1 MRIVSLVDNISER
14 SDIGSEHGLS
24 FYIETTNHKILF
36 DLGASAL
43 FSKNAEILG
52 IDLELVDTVIIS
64 HGHYDHGGGLKHF
77 MTINQKAK
85 IYIKKEAFLDYY
97 SIKED
102 GFEYIGLDKSLSNNP
117 RIIFADNDFK
127 IDSELQLF
135 SGVKT
140 LEERYSLNQQLK
152 EKRKGEYLED
162 NFLHE
167 QNLVIEENNT
177 NVLIAGCAHN
187 GIVNIIH
194 SFITKTGSAPDY
206 VFGGFHLASSDGVK
220 HESEEVINLLAKT
233 LNTWDTKYFTCH
245 CTGVKP
251 YRMLKQILN
260 EKINY
265 FSAGKEI
272 NT

>member
-102 GFEYIGLDKSLSNNP
+102 GFEYIEIGRASC
-117 RIIFADNDFK
+117 R
-127 IDSELQLF
+127 
-135 SGVKT
+135 
-140 LEERYSLNQQLK
+140 ER
-152 EKRKGEYLED
+152 
-162 NFLHE
+162 
-167 QNLVIEENNT
+167 V
-177 NVLIAGCAHN
+177 
-187 GIVNIIH
+187 
-194 SFITKTGSAPDY
+194 
-206 VFGGFHLASSDGVK
+206 
-220 HESEEVINLLAKT
+220 
-233 LNTWDTKYFTCH
+233 
-245 CTGVKP
+245 
-251 YRMLKQILN
+251 
-260 EKINY
+260 
-265 FSAGKEI
+265 
-272 NT
+272 